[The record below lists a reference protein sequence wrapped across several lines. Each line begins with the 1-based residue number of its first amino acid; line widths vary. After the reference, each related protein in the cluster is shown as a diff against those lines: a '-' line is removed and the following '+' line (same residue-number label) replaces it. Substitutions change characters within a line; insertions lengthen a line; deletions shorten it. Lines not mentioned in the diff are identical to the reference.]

1 MRGTGVS
8 EALQL
13 LLCETAILEEIARRR
28 CAEMLQAVIK
38 TEGEKVEIPR
48 VFVADEP
55 SWHRKL
61 A

>member
-1 MRGTGVS
+1 M
-8 EALQL
+8 